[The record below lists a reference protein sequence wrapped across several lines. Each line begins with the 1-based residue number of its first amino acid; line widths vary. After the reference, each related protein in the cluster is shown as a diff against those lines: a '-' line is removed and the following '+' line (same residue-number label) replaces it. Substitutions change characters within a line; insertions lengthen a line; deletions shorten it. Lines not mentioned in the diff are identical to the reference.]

1 MLAFL
6 YWYLLVSLTGWLVF
20 PLAYRLLPGLSS
32 RGFAL
37 ARSLGLLIWGYIFW
51 LLASLGVVRNDPGG
65 LLLAL
70 AILAAVSVLA
80 GRRSFVQM
88 AGWLRQEWRLVV
100 SVEALFLLAFAAM
113 AFVRAA
119 NPEILGTE
127 KPMELAFINAILRSP
142 TFPPHDPWLSGYA
155 ISYYYFG
162 YVLVAMLAR
171 LAGTSGG
178 VAFNLGVSLVFALSA
193 VGAYGVVHD
202 LLSVYALQAK
212 VKAVLSSAYK
222 LWLAL
227 LGPVFVLLV
236 SNVEGFLQVLHTRGL
251 FWSVGPTGE
260 LTSSFWKWLDIVDL
274 NQPPALPFSWIP
286 TRFWWWWRAS
296 RVVQDYNFSGA
307 PLEIIDEFPVFSY
320 LLADSH
326 PHVLAMPFAFLG
338 MGLALNLFLSLDA
351 SPIRWLRVQLGYRL
365 QAWTG
370 VLLFAL
376 GVAGA
381 WFGLSTLSLRL
392 TVLALAG
399 MVVGGLLFVRIPV
412 PEGQG
417 RLRLFTRDVSGESQ
431 VGINLYLDTPIFLLY
446 ALVLGGLA
454 FLNTW
459 DFPFYLVLFAGVYAT
474 RRWLLPGEAAQA
486 SLGRLLVDF
495 VSAAVSLGAV
505 SVLFYLPFY
514 LGFSSQAG
522 GIIPNL
528 IFPTRGAQL
537 WVMFGTLLLPLLAYL
552 FYLWRAHGSL
562 AQMRKGFAIAGGF
575 VLLLWV
581 SSWLFALVIV
591 LLPGVNTLFL
601 NSLGAMGGSELFA
614 ESLLRRVTAPG
625 GWLTA
630 LLLCGVTVG
639 LLLSAR
645 VAKATYEERL
655 SALSPAHVY
664 TLLLVL
670 LGTLLVLGP
679 EFFFLRD
686 QFGWRINTIFK
697 FYYQAWLLWAV
708 AAAFGSAALLLSLS
722 RRWGILFRIGL
733 ALVLMVGFTYTSLG
747 LWSKTN
753 GFKPA
758 QGFTLD
764 GTAYLESQSPDDAAA
779 VRWLW
784 TAAPGVVAEAVGGSY
799 SEYARIA
806 TLSGLPNVLG
816 WPGHES
822 QWRGGGRE
830 MGSRQADLE
839 RLYCTR
845 SWDEAQQILSKYNIR
860 YVYIG
865 NLERSSFV
873 PNQDTCPGG
882 LNEDKFRQ
890 YLRQA
895 YQNGSVTI
903 YDAGSLSVP

>member
-1 MLAFL
+1 
-6 YWYLLVSLTGWLVF
+6 
-20 PLAYRLLPGLSS
+20 
-32 RGFAL
+32 
-37 ARSLGLLIWGYIFW
+37 
-51 LLASLGVVRNDPGG
+51 
-65 LLLAL
+65 
-70 AILAAVSVLA
+70 
-80 GRRSFVQM
+80 M
-88 AGWLRQEWRLVV
+88 AGWLRQQWRLVV

-142 TFPPHDPWLSGYA
+142 AFPPHDPWLSGYA

-178 VAFNLGVSLVFALSA
+178 VAFNLGISLVFALSA
-193 VGAYGVVHD
+193 VGAYGLVYD
-202 LLSVYALQAK
+202 LLSVYALQSR
-212 VKAVLSSAYK
+212 VKAVLSGAYR
-222 LWLAL
+222 LWLSL

-236 SNVEGFLQVLHTRGL
+236 SNVEGFLHVLHTRGL
-251 FWSVGPTGE
+251 FWSAGPNGE
-260 LTSSFWKWLDIVDL
+260 LTSSFWKWLDILDL
-274 NQPPALPFSWIP
+274 NQPPAQPFSWAP

-307 PLEIIDEFPVFSY
+307 PQEIIDEFPFFSY
-320 LLADSH
+320 LLADLH

-338 MGLALNLFLSLDA
+338 MGLAFNLFLSPEA
-351 SPIRWLRVQLGYRL
+351 SAMRWLRLRLGYRT
-365 QAWTG
+365 QAWLS
-370 VLLFAL
+370 VLLFAI
-376 GVAGA
+376 GVGSA

-392 TVLALAG
+392 TVLGLAS
-399 MVVGGLLFVRIPV
+399 MIAGGLLFVRLPV
-412 PEGQG
+412 QEGQS
-417 RLRLFTRDVSGESQ
+417 RLRLFLGEASGESQ
-431 VGINLYLDTPIFLLY
+431 VGIRLYLDTPSFLLY

-459 DFPFYLVLFAGVYAT
+459 DLPFYLVLFAGAYAV
-474 RRWLLPGEAAQA
+474 RRWLLPGETAQA
-486 SLGRLLVDF
+486 PLSRLLVDLI
-495 VSAAVSLGAV
+495 SAALALGAV
-505 SVLFYLPFY
+505 SVLLYLPFY

-552 FYLWRAHGSL
+552 FYLWKAHGSP
-562 AQMRKGFAIAGGF
+562 AQMRKGFALAGGF
-575 VLLLWV
+575 VLVLWL
-581 SSWLFALVIV
+581 SSWLFALVIL
-591 LLPGVNTLFL
+591 LLPGVSTLFL
-601 NSLGAMGGSELFA
+601 NSLGATGGGELFA

-630 LLLCGVTVG
+630 LLLCGLALG

-645 VAKATYEERL
+645 VVKPAPKERP

-664 TLLLVL
+664 TLLLLL

-708 AAAFGSAALLLSLS
+708 AAAYGSAVLLLSLS
-722 RRWGILFRIGL
+722 RRWGILFRVGL
-733 ALVLMVGFTYTSLG
+733 ALVLLVGFTYTSLA
-747 LWSKTN
+747 LWSKTG

-764 GTAYLESQSPDDAAA
+764 GTAYLESQAPDDAAA
-779 VRWLW
+779 ARWLW
-784 TAAPGVVAEAVGGSY
+784 TAPPGVVAEAVGGSY
-799 SEYARIA
+799 SEYARVA

-822 QWRGGGRE
+822 QWRGGGARWAPARRTWSACSARAP
-830 MGSRQADLE
+830 GKRPSR
-839 RLYCTR
+839 
-845 SWDEAQQILSKYNIR
+845 S
-860 YVYIG
+860 
-865 NLERSSFV
+865 
-873 PNQDTCPGG
+873 
-882 LNEDKFRQ
+882 
-890 YLRQA
+890 
-895 YQNGSVTI
+895 
-903 YDAGSLSVP
+903 

>member
-1 MLAFL
+1 MLDFL
-6 YWYLLVSLTGWLVF
+6 YWYLLVSITGWLVF
-20 PLAYRLLPGLSS
+20 PLAYRLLPALAS

-37 ARSLGLLIWGYIFW
+37 ARSLGLLVWGYIFW
-51 LLASLGVVRNDPGG
+51 LLASLGVLRNEPGG

-70 AILAAVSVLA
+70 GILAAASAWA
-80 GRRSFVQM
+80 GRRSFAQM
-88 AGWLRQEWRLVV
+88 AQWLRQEWRLVV
-100 SVEALFLLAFAAM
+100 SVEVLFLLAFAGM
-113 AFVRAA
+113 ALVRAA

-171 LAGTSGG
+171 LAGTTGG

-193 VGAYGVVHD
+193 LGAYGVVHD
-202 LLSVYALQAK
+202 LLSVYALQSKAK
-212 VKAVLSSAYK
+212 AIISTGYK
-222 LWLAL
+222 LWLSL

-236 SNVEGFLQVLHTRGL
+236 SNAEGFLHVLHTRGL
-251 FWSVGPTGE
+251 FWRMNDSGE
-260 LTSSFWKWLDIVDL
+260 LSSSFWRWLDILDL
-274 NQPPALPFSWIP
+274 NQPPAQPFAWIP

-326 PHVLAMPFAFLG
+326 PHVLAMPFAFLA
-338 MGLALNLFLSLDA
+338 MGLALNLFLSPA
-351 SPIRWLRVQLGYRL
+351 SSPIRWLRTRISYQA
-365 QAWTG
+365 QAWIAA
-370 VLLFAL
+370 LLFVS
-376 GVAGA
+376 GIVCA

-392 TVLALAG
+392 AVLGLAG
-399 MVVGGLLFVRIPV
+399 MIVGGVLFVRIPAV
-412 PEGQG
+412 EGQG
-417 RLRLFTRDVSGESQ
+417 RLRMFLRRTPGESD
-431 VGINLYLDTPIFLLY
+431 VGLSLYLDSLTLLLY

-459 DFPFYLVLFAGVYAT
+459 DLPFYLVLFAGAYTV
-474 RRWLLPGEAAQA
+474 RRWLLPGETAHY
-486 SLGRLLVDF
+486 SIGRALVDF
-495 VSAAVSLGAV
+495 ASAMLALGAI
-505 SVLFYLPFY
+505 SILLYLPFY

-552 FYLWRAHGSL
+552 AYLWRKHSASS
-562 AQMRKGFAIAGGF
+562 QIRKGFAIAGLF
-575 VLLLWV
+575 VLGLWV
-581 SSWLFALVIV
+581 LSWLFALLIII
-591 LLPGVNTLFL
+591 LPGVNTLYL
-601 NSLGAMGGSELFA
+601 NSLGATGGGELFA
-614 ESLLRRVTAPG
+614 ESLLRRVSSPG

-630 LLLCGVTVG
+630 LFLLGLAVG

-645 VAKATYEERL
+645 PPKTLPEDR
-655 SALSPAHVY
+655 SSMLSPAHVY

-679 EFFFLRD
+679 EYFFLRD

-697 FYYQAWLLWAV
+697 FYYQAWLLWAI
-708 AAAFGSAALLLSLS
+708 AAAFGSAALMLSLS
-722 RRWGILFRIGL
+722 RLWGILFRVGL
-733 ALVLMVGFTYTSLG
+733 ATVLLVGFTYTTLSV
-747 LWSKTN
+747 WSKTN
-753 GFKPA
+753 GFRPE

-764 GTAYLESQSPDDAAA
+764 GTAYLDRQYPDDAAA
-779 VRWLW
+779 ARWLW

-799 SEYARIA
+799 SEYARVA
-806 TLSGLPNVLG
+806 TWSGLPNVLG

-822 QWRGGGRE
+822 QWRGGARE

-845 SWDEAQQILSKYNIR
+845 SWEEAQQILSKYDIR
-860 YVYIG
+860 YIYIG
-865 NLERSSFV
+865 NLERSSYV
-873 PNQDTCPGG
+873 PNQGSCPSG
-882 LNEDKFRQ
+882 LSEDKFWQ
-890 YLRQA
+890 NLRQA
-895 YQNGSVTI
+895 FQGGSVTI
-903 YDAGSLSVP
+903 YDASSVAAP